1 MRQRFNKKFNI
12 SLFFSRRLKYVHLG
26 LEIASLSTTVS
37 SELIVIIK
45 DFGKKNRDRK
55 YLFFLD
61 YYIQQSESMIISL
74 LRKKICRAAP
84 RANATYFNKSKKKLK
99 GKITLIRC
107 YNHDVLLA
115 TIDSEGSEIYQGR
128 LFPAL
133 W

>member
-1 MRQRFNKKFNI
+1 
-12 SLFFSRRLKYVHLG
+12 
-26 LEIASLSTTVS
+26 
-37 SELIVIIK
+37 
-45 DFGKKNRDRK
+45 
-55 YLFFLD
+55 
-61 YYIQQSESMIISL
+61 MIISL

-84 RANATYFNKSKKKLK
+84 RASATYFNKSKKKLK

-115 TIDSEGSEIYQGR
+115 TIDLEGSEIYQGR